1 MYTLYT
7 IYKYILLYIYKYV
20 FILKLYLY
28 IKYLY
33 TNIYMKPLSLSI
45 CGFKYLW
52 NTLGSSPQ
60 DGGVQ
65 WLLRHYCYKGMET
78 WALLRKRETCMLDS
92 RGKVE

>member
-1 MYTLYT
+1 
-7 IYKYILLYIYKYV
+7 
-20 FILKLYLY
+20 
-28 IKYLY
+28 
-33 TNIYMKPLSLSI
+33 MKCLSLSI

-78 WALLRKRETCMLDS
+78 WALLRKRERYACWTTEGRLSDFFRLKS
-92 RGKVE
+92 SLLLFHVFYR

>member
-1 MYTLYT
+1 
-7 IYKYILLYIYKYV
+7 
-20 FILKLYLY
+20 
-28 IKYLY
+28 
-33 TNIYMKPLSLSI
+33 MKPLSLSI

-78 WALLRKRETCMLDS
+78 WALLRKRESYACWTAEGRLSDFFRLKS
-92 RGKVE
+92 ILLLFHVFYR